1 MRQTLDADI
10 ATIEK
15 ISAVPTILEAV
26 AEMTGLG
33 FVCIARV
40 TSDSW
45 HACAVLDK
53 LHFGLKVGDAL
64 DVTTTLCEEVR
75 DQNAAIII
83 DSVSDSEQYRD
94 HHTPK
99 MYGFQSYF
107 SIPLYRPSGE
117 YFGTL
122 CGLDPAKAQLTE
134 KTTRNTLMLFAELIS
149 RQLASEV
156 VLVEAQAAL
165 SDEVKTAR
173 LREQFI
179 AMLGHDIRTPLST
192 LINGTE
198 ILRHHAPPSLKPLL
212 DTMQRSSQRIAALVD
227 DVTDFTR
234 GRMGGGISLN
244 LRHESHL
251 EVPLQQAIAELR
263 SVHPHREIIAE
274 LPAGLTLLCDASRLV
289 QLLSNL
295 LNNALVHGDP
305 LAPVYVNVQQRNNIF
320 ELAVT
325 NSGHAIPEGVQAQLF
340 KPFWRANQ
348 AEAGQGL
355 GLGLFIVWEIA
366 SSHGGVVEV
375 VSSDSATT
383 FTYRSHG
390 AAVRRPA
397 DIDSDISVS

>member
-1 MRQTLDADI
+1 MGQSLDADI

-33 FVCIARV
+33 FVCVARV
-40 TSDSW
+40 TADSW
-45 HACAVLDK
+45 HTCAVLDK
-53 LHFGLKVGDAL
+53 LNFGLKVGAAL

-75 DQNAAIII
+75 DTRSAVII
-83 DSVSDSEQYRD
+83 DSVKDSELYRD
-94 HHTPK
+94 HHTPR

-107 SIPLYRPSGE
+107 SIPLFRPSGE

-122 CGLDPAKAQLTE
+122 CGLDPVKAELTE
-134 KTTRNTLMLFAELIS
+134 TTTRNTLMLFAELIS

-165 SDEVKTAR
+165 SDEMKTAKM
-173 LREQFI
+173 REQFI

-192 LINGTE
+192 LMNGTE

-212 DTMQRSSQRIAALVD
+212 DTMKRSSQRIATLVD
-227 DVTDFTR
+227 EVTDFTR

-244 LRHESHL
+244 LRHESQL

-263 SVHPHREIIAE
+263 SVHPQREIIAE
-274 LPAGLTLLCDASRLV
+274 LPPGLALLCDASRLV

-295 LNNALVHGDP
+295 LKNAIVHGDP
-305 LAPVYVNVQQRNNIF
+305 LSPVYVTVRQSNGIF

-325 NSGHAIPEGVQAQLF
+325 NSGPAIPEGVQAQLF
-340 KPFWRANQ
+340 KPFWRASQ
-348 AEAGQGL
+348 AAAGQGL
-355 GLGLFIVWEIA
+355 GLGLFIASEIA
-366 SSHGGVVEV
+366 ISHGGVLEV
-375 VSSDSATT
+375 VSTDSATT
-383 FTYRSHG
+383 FTYRSYS
-390 AAVRRPA
+390 A
-397 DIDSDISVS
+397 DLS

>member
-10 ATIEK
+10 ATIQK

-26 AEMTGLG
+26 SEMTGLG

-40 TSDSW
+40 TADTW
-45 HACAVLDK
+45 HSCAVLDK
-53 LHFGLKVGDAL
+53 LNFGLKVGGAL

-75 DQNAAIII
+75 DNNAAIII
-83 DSVSDSEQYRD
+83 DSVCDSERYRD

-99 MYGFQSYF
+99 TYGFQSYF

-165 SDEVKTAR
+165 SDEMKIAKQ
-173 LREQFI
+173 REQFI

-192 LINGTE
+192 LMNGTE
-198 ILRHHAPPSLKPLL
+198 ILRHHAPPSLTPLL
-212 DTMQRSSQRIAALVD
+212 DTMKRSSQRIATLVD

-251 EVPLQQAIAELR
+251 ELPLQQAIAELR
-263 SVHPHREIIAE
+263 SVHPQREIIAT
-274 LPAGLTLLCDASRLV
+274 LPAGLALLCDASRLV

-295 LNNALVHGDP
+295 LSNALVHGDP
-305 LAPVYVNVQQRNNIF
+305 LAPVYVNVQQRNGIF

-325 NSGHAIPEGVQAQLF
+325 NSGRAIPEGVQAQLF
-340 KPFWRANQ
+340 KPFWRTNQ

-355 GLGLFIVWEIA
+355 GLGLFIASEIA
-366 SSHGGVVEV
+366 ISHGGVLEV

-383 FTYRSHG
+383 FTYRSYG
-390 AAVRRPA
+390 AGFVERRELA
-397 DIDSDISVS
+397 R